1 MSAIS
6 KIYNLLLG
14 ILVICLVQ
22 LLPSQYLWDRENY
35 LNYAENSEKILQSYG
50 GLQEVLF
57 NDYFFLKINHLLSY
71 VLPPENLVLFLLLT
85 CFLIF
90 YYLIN
95 KHSVNSLTFTIGV
108 IFSIL
113 IVPILH
119 LEVVAIRQFL
129 ATCFVLFS
137 LSYCSDKNKI
147 LIIFLIASLIHSS
160 FFIFLFLFY
169 MDNYIFYHFDKRKKI
184 ILNFILILFIA
195 FSYLVIGNYLG
206 FRQVELYSSYSGA
219 VGGGGFI
226 VVLFLTLYIY
236 FKYGFTKYI
245 YMYNFVLQG
254 FLLFMIFYFFANSS
268 VSARLL
274 ESVFPAFILLLVNK
288 FRPIDLIIILFIF
301 FIYGYV
307 WLTGG
312 QYMIF
317 EASPDQI
324 RHYFGW

>member
-1 MSAIS
+1 MIS

-14 ILVICLVQ
+14 LLVIYLVQ
-22 LLPSQYLWDRENY
+22 LLPSQYLWDRDNY

-50 GLQEVLF
+50 DLQEVLF
-57 NDYFFLKINHLLSY
+57 NDYFFLKINQLLSY
-71 VLPPENLVLFLLLT
+71 VLSPENLVVFLVSI

-90 YYLIN
+90 YFLIN
-95 KHSVNSLTFTIGV
+95 KFSVNSLTFTIGV

-129 ATCFVLFS
+129 ATCLVLLS
-137 LSYCSDKNKI
+137 LSYYSDKNKI

-160 FFIFLFLFY
+160 FFLFFFLFY
-169 MDNYIFYHFDKRKKI
+169 MDNYIFCRFDKIKRF
-184 ILNFILILFIA
+184 ILNFLLILFLA
-195 FSYLVIGNYLG
+195 LSYLVIGNYLG
-206 FRQVELYSSYSGA
+206 FRQAELYSSYSGA
-219 VGGGGFI
+219 VGGGGF
-226 VVLFLTLYIY
+226 VVVFSLTLYIY
-236 FKYGFTKYI
+236 FKYGITRYT

-274 ESVFPAFILLLVNK
+274 ESIFPAFILLLVNK
-288 FRPIDLIIILFIF
+288 FRPVDLIVILFIF
-301 FIYGYV
+301 LTYGYV